1 LKFGYG
7 ELMYVIAGLVFYS
20 IAIITTFGRALW
32 ERSILGPTLGPIF
45 MIASAT
51 LGGLGVVVIGY
62 VMILILAGSASL
74 SLAKFIAHL
83 TRSKQ
88 IVERSKTSTKS
99 GNNTNILE
107 RAHWLYLPGVVFI
120 CALGLGWD
128 VHNADGPG
136 AGRLQPLLHALDIFS
151 RPSPGVGPILFS
163 RQLIPALIVLT
174 SLAGIVPAI
183 ALPYIEKF
191 KVTGINAGPFHTT
204 LLLYAV
210 GALAGLGAILT
221 LLGLVYRSLWLNR
234 TPLPY
239 HFGILAILGFS
250 MHFSLGMRLGMEKA
264 ELRILKQ
271 IHQSESGRL
280 KILK

>member
-1 LKFGYG
+1 MRFGYG
-7 ELMYVIAGLVFYS
+7 ELTYLIGGVVFYT
-20 IAIITTFGRALW
+20 IAILTTFVRTLW
-32 ERSILGPTLGPIF
+32 EHSILGPTLGPFF
-45 MIASAT
+45 MIATAT
-51 LGGLGVVVIGY
+51 VGGLGVVVVGY
-62 VMILILAGSASL
+62 VMVIILAGSASL

-83 TRSKQ
+83 THSKQ
-88 IVERSKTSTKS
+88 IVELSKTSTKS
-99 GNNTNILE
+99 RNKTKLLD
-107 RAHWLYLPGVVFI
+107 RAHWLYLPAAVFI

-128 VHNADGPG
+128 IHNADGSG
-136 AGRLQPLLHALDIFS
+136 AGRLQLVLHALDIFS
-151 RPSPGVGPILFS
+151 KPSPGLGPILFS
-163 RQLIPALIVLT
+163 RQLIPALVVLT

-221 LLGLVYRSLWLNR
+221 LVGLVYRALWLNR

-250 MHFSLGMRLGMEKA
+250 MHFSLGMHLGMQKA
-264 ELRILKQ
+264 ELRILNRIRQ
-271 IHQSESGRL
+271 TESGHL
-280 KILK
+280 KVLK